1 MAIAIV
7 MPKLGLTMQEG
18 TVTSWLVASATPV
31 STGCAVLAIST
42 DKIETEI
49 EVEADGVLHH
59 AAPEGAAVACGEVV
73 AWLCDPDEAPPESV
87 PGTTPAAA
95 VDDQPSPDTGTV
107 TPARNGERLFVSPNA
122 RRVAADLGVDVHR
135 ISGSGPAGRIVSE
148 DVVAASGAPRTA
160 VLISPVA
167 RRLAERIGLDAST
180 LVGTG
185 PGGRVMLDDV
195 IAVGGTAPAASHA
208 PHAAAATAPTEV
220 VPMTGM
226 RGVIAERMHAS
237 LAEMAQLTMTADA
250 TVDRLI
256 KLRKA
261 LREEWGDDAPGYTE
275 FVLAAVARSLR
286 AHPRVNATIRD
297 NEIHVL
303 PGVHVGV
310 AIAVDNGLL
319 VPVLRDTDR
328 LSLMELTAES
338 RRLAT
343 AARTGKLSLDDL
355 EGGTFS
361 VTTLGAYGVD
371 TFTPVINPPNVAILG
386 VGRIRDDV
394 RWKSKKKARRRRV
407 LPLSLT
413 IDHRA
418 LDGAPAG
425 EFLATL
431 RDHLESPHR
440 LLTEG

>member
-1 MAIAIV
+1 M

-31 STGCAVLAIST
+31 STGVAVLAIST

-73 AWLCDPDEAPPESV
+73 AWLCEPDEVPPATAT
-87 PGTTPAAA
+87 GNTPAART
-95 VDDQPSPDTGTV
+95 DEQPSRDADAV
-107 TPARNGERLFVSPNA
+107 TATREGDRLFVSPNA
-122 RRVAADLGVDVHR
+122 RRVAADLGVDVHL
-135 ISGSGPAGRIVSE
+135 ISGSGPGGRIVSE
-148 DVVAASGAPRTA
+148 DVVAGAGAPRA
-160 VLISPVA
+160 AALISPVA
-167 RRLAERIGLDAST
+167 RRLAERLGLDPAT
-180 LVGTG
+180 IAGTG

-195 IAVGGTAPAASHA
+195 IAVGGTASAVPRATL
-208 PHAAAATAPTEV
+208 ATAPTEI

-275 FVLAAVARSLR
+275 FVLAAVARALR
-286 AHPRVNATIRD
+286 AHPRVNATIQG

-303 PGVHVGV
+303 SGVHVGI
-310 AIAVDNGLL
+310 AIAVDNGLM

-328 LSLMELTAES
+328 LSLLELTAES

-343 AARTGKLSLDDL
+343 AARTGRLSLGDL

-361 VTTLGAYGVD
+361 VTTLGAYGID

-394 RWKSKKKARRRRV
+394 HWKSKKKARRRRV

>member
-1 MAIAIV
+1 M

-18 TVTSWLVASATPV
+18 TVAAWLVASATPV

-73 AWLCDPDEAPPESV
+73 AWLCDPDEVPPETHVGAPPFATVEDGAGSAGGSA
-87 PGTTPAAA
+87 PEG
-95 VDDQPSPDTGTV
+95 PDPV
-107 TPARNGERLFVSPNA
+107 THDGARVFASPNA
-122 RRVAADLGVDVHR
+122 RRVAADLGVDVQS
-135 ISGSGPAGRIVSE
+135 ISGSGPGGRIVSE
-148 DVVAASGAPRTA
+148 DVVACAGAPRVAA
-160 VLISPVA
+160 VISPVA
-167 RRLAERIGLDAST
+167 RRLAERLGLDPAT
-180 LVGTG
+180 IAGTG

-195 IAVGGTAPAASHA
+195 IAIGGTAPAAAHPA
-208 PHAAAATAPTEV
+208 VATAPTEI

-250 TVDRLI
+250 TVDRLV

-275 FVLAAVARSLR
+275 FVLAAVARALR
-286 AHPRVNATIRD
+286 AHPRVNATIRGD
-297 NEIHVL
+297 EIHVL
-303 PGVHVGV
+303 SGVHVGV
-310 AIAVDNGLL
+310 AIAVDNGLM

-371 TFTPVINPPNVAILG
+371 TFTPVINPPNIAILG

-394 RWKSKKKARRRRV
+394 HWKSKKKARRRRV

>member
-1 MAIAIV
+1 MATAVV

-18 TVTSWLVASATPV
+18 TVTEWLVASATPV
-31 STGCAVLAIST
+31 STGCAILSIST

-73 AWLCDPDEAPPESV
+73 AWLCDPDEVPPETA
-87 PGTTPAAA
+87 PGTTPAAL
-95 VDDQPSPDTGTV
+95 VDEQRSPGAGTV

-135 ISGSGPAGRIVSE
+135 ISGSGPGGRIVSE
-148 DVVAASGAPRTA
+148 DVVAGAGAPRVA
-160 VLISPVA
+160 ALVSPVA
-167 RRLAERIGLDAST
+167 RRLAERLGLDAST
-180 LVGTG
+180 ISGTG

-195 IAVGGTAPAASHA
+195 IAVGGTASAA
-208 PHAAAATAPTEV
+208 PHAAPATAPAEI

-275 FVLAAVARSLR
+275 FVLAAVARALR
-286 AHPRVNATIRD
+286 AHPRVNATIQG

-303 PGVHVGV
+303 SGVHVGV
-310 AIAVDNGLL
+310 AIAVDNGLM

-394 RWKSKKKARRRRV
+394 RWKTKKKARRRRV

-440 LLTEG
+440 LLAEG

>member
-1 MAIAIV
+1 MAIAVV

-31 STGCAVLAIST
+31 STGVAVLAIST

-59 AAPEGAAVACGEVV
+59 AAAEGAAVACGEVV
-73 AWLCDPDEAPPESV
+73 AWLCEPDEVPPATAP
-87 PGTTPAAA
+87 GAAPVA
-95 VDDQPSPDTGTV
+95 AVVDVDDQPSAGAATV
-107 TPARNGERLFVSPNA
+107 APAGNGERLFVSPNA

-135 ISGSGPAGRIVSE
+135 IAGSGPGGRIVSE
-148 DVVAASGAPRTA
+148 DVVAGAGAPRVTA
-160 VLISPVA
+160 LISPVA
-167 RRLAERIGLDAST
+167 RRLAERLGLDAST
-180 LVGTG
+180 ISGTG

-195 IAVGGTAPAASHA
+195 IAVGETAPAV
-208 PHAAAATAPTEV
+208 PHAALVTAATEV

-275 FVLAAVARSLR
+275 FVLAAVARALR
-286 AHPRVNATIRD
+286 AHPRVNATIRG

-310 AIAVDNGLL
+310 AIAVDNGLM

-394 RWKSKKKARRRRV
+394 RWKSTKKARRRRV
-407 LPLSLT
+407 LPLS
-413 IDHRA
+413 
-418 LDGAPAG
+418 
-425 EFLATL
+425 
-431 RDHLESPHR
+431 
-440 LLTEG
+440 

>member
-1 MAIAIV
+1 M

-31 STGCAVLAIST
+31 STGVAVLAIST

-73 AWLCDPDEAPPESV
+73 AWLCEPDEVPPATAP
-87 PGTTPAAA
+87 GATPAARI
-95 VDDQPSPDTGTV
+95 DEQPGRGAGTV
-107 TPARNGERLFVSPNA
+107 TATREGNRLFVSPNA
-122 RRVAADLGVDVHR
+122 RRVAADLGVDIHR
-135 ISGSGPAGRIVSE
+135 ISGSGPGGRIVSE
-148 DVVAASGAPRTA
+148 DVVAGAGAPRA
-160 VLISPVA
+160 AALISPVA
-167 RRLAERIGLDAST
+167 RRLAERLGLDAST
-180 LVGTG
+180 IAGTG

-195 IAVGGTAPAASHA
+195 IAVGGTASAA
-208 PHAAAATAPTEV
+208 PHAAAATTPTEV

-275 FVLAAVARSLR
+275 FVLAAVARALR
-286 AHPRVNATIRD
+286 AHPRVNATIRG

-310 AIAVDNGLL
+310 AIAVDNGLM

-361 VTTLGAYGVD
+361 VTTLGAYGID
-371 TFTPVINPPNVAILG
+371 TFTPVINPPNIAILG